1 MAGDLDAGFRGLVEG
16 LVAAGQLTEPVT
28 GVIPGEL
35 IATGGPPAQADDT
48 PLRVLVVDDRP
59 ELRESL
65 QALLDGEGGWRTQL
79 AADGQEALDRLD
91 QDGADIVLLDLI
103 MPGLS
108 GLEVID
114 RVAEAGIDTRI
125 IVVSGEPTFEHV
137 QRALTHGAVDFIRKP
152 YEPGELLST
161 LARVRDALLLE
172 RRARE
177 MEHRLLRSELL
188 HRFVVDSSPDLVYM
202 LDSDG
207 RFAFLNHRAETLLGI
222 PREELLGEHYEVLIP
237 ASERVTAEFLFDAH
251 ETGERVTRD
260 AELLLLSRIPR
271 GSDPRENLAPVAVT
285 AMSIHADQGSGPGRR
300 RIGTY
305 GVIRDLS
312 EQKRAEALIRFQTWH
327 DQLTRLPNRSL
338 FRDRVDVAV
347 ARARREGSLV
357 AVMYLD
363 LDRFKVIN
371 DTLGHSVGDRL
382 LKAVAARLGSLIQEG
397 DTLARFGGDE
407 FGLLLPDVR
416 SEEDVDAVA
425 GKLLEGLAV
434 PFQVDEHELYV
445 AASIGIAVHPEAGD
459 SAESLIRG
467 ADIAMYHIKAR
478 GKNGHQRF
486 APRMDDARSLQ
497 LSVDRELRNALLSDE
512 LEPYFQP
519 QVDVETGEVVG
530 VEALARWNHPQRG
543 LVNPADF
550 IPLAEETGLI
560 IPVDQCIQRK
570 ACTAVAAWRAEG
582 YPGLSLSMNLSAA
595 QIQSADFVDSM
606 LAMLEETGIGTGGI
620 KLEITEGAIIREM
633 DLIIPRLRRLAAHG
647 VRIGIDDFG
656 TGYSSLSWLQNF
668 PVNTLKIDRSFVSDI
683 RSDQSESSIVNAII
697 HMARG
702 LGMEIIAEGVEN
714 EPQLRYLHVQG
725 CRQVQGFL
733 YSRPMSRVDL
743 PGYLDGGTDSR
754 TWLADAGQAPGRL
767 AVS

>member
-16 LVAAGQLTEPVT
+16 LSAAGRLTEPVT
-28 GVIPGEL
+28 GQVPAEGIAGPPP
-35 IATGGPPAQADDT
+35 ATGADAA
-48 PLRVLVVDDRP
+48 LRVLVVDDRP
-59 ELRESL
+59 ELRDSL
-65 QALLDGEGGWRTQL
+65 QALLDGEGGWRTEL
-79 AADGQEALDRLD
+79 AAGGREALDRLEEH
-91 QDGADIVLLDLI
+91 GADIVLLDLI
-103 MPGLS
+103 MPDLS

-114 RVAEAGIDTRI
+114 RIAEAGIDTRI

-137 QRALTHGAVDFIRKP
+137 QRALTRGAVDFIRKP

-161 LARVRDALLLE
+161 LARVRDAVLLE

-177 MEHRLLRSELL
+177 MEQRLLRSELL

-202 LDSDG
+202 LDADG

-222 PREELLGEHYEVLIP
+222 PREELLGEHYEALIP
-237 ASERVTAEFLFDAH
+237 ASERVTAEFVFDAH
-251 ETGERVTRD
+251 ETGERVSRD
-260 AELLLLSRIPR
+260 AELLLHSRIPR

-285 AMSIHADQGSGPGRR
+285 AVSIHADHGPGPGRR

-312 EQKRAEALIRFQTWH
+312 ERKRAEALIRFQTWY
-327 DQLTRLPNRSL
+327 DQLTGLPNRSL

-347 ARARREGSLV
+347 ARARREGTGV

-382 LKAVAARLGSLIQEG
+382 LRAVAARLGAQIREG

-416 SEEDVDAVA
+416 SEEDVEAIA
-425 GKLLEGLAV
+425 GKLLERLAA
-434 PFQVDEHELYV
+434 PFLVDEHELFV

-459 SAESLIRG
+459 GAESLIRG
-467 ADIAMYHIKAR
+467 ADIAMYHIKGR
-478 GKNGHQRF
+478 GKNGHQLF
-486 APRMDDARSLQ
+486 TPRMNDTYSVQ
-497 LSVDRELRNALLSDE
+497 LSVERELRNALLGDE
-512 LEPYFQP
+512 LEPHYQP

-543 LVNPADF
+543 MVNPADF

-570 ACTAVAAWRAEG
+570 ACTAVAGWRAAG
-582 YPGLSLSMNLSAA
+582 HPGLSLSMNLSAA
-595 QIQSADFVDSM
+595 QIQSEDFVESM
-606 LAMLEETGIGTGGI
+606 LAMLEETGVGTCGI
-620 KLEITEGAIIREM
+620 KLEITESAIMREM

-668 PVNTLKIDRSFVSDI
+668 PVDTLKIDRSFVSDI

-702 LGMEIIAEGVEN
+702 LGLEIIAEGVEN
-714 EPQLRYLHVQG
+714 EPQLRYLHTQG

-733 YSRPMSRVDL
+733 YSRPLSRPDL
-743 PGYLDGGTDSR
+743 TGYLDRGVGVR
-754 TWLADAGQAPGRL
+754 ARGRL
-767 AVS
+767 AAS